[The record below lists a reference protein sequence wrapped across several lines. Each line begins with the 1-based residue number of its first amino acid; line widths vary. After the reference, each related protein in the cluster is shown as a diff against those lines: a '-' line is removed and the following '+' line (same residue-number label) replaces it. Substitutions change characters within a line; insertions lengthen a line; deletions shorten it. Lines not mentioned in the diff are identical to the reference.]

1 MAKLWKRSHPR
12 TGGRLVVDALRTH
25 GVEIVF
31 CVPGESYLPVLDALY
46 DAQDDITVV
55 TCRHEHGAADMAEAY
70 GKLTG
75 RPGVCLVTRG
85 PGACNASIGVHTAFQ
100 DSTPMVMLV
109 GQVQRPHLGR
119 EAFQE
124 VDFTRMFGPLAK
136 HAAQVERPEE
146 LPGLIAEAF
155 HLALSFRP
163 GPVVLALPEDVLEE
177 TADAADVKPLEPLRH
192 EPDPGLLERLHHVLG
207 DAERP
212 LMIIGGS
219 GWSERARADINA
231 FVTANN
237 LPTCCSFRRHDII
250 DNRHPNFVGELGISP
265 PRTLVERAKAADLL
279 LAVGTR
285 LGDIVTQGYTLIEP
299 ENHGPALVHVHPDAD
314 ELGRV
319 FEPSLAIPSGMAEFA
334 AAVRA
339 MAPVAGERWSAWASE
354 ARADYDADRTIPAY
368 DGALDLGRVMAELEK
383 LLTADAVVTV
393 DAGNFSG
400 WPHRFL
406 SYGGGRRLLGAANG
420 AMGYGVPAAV
430 AAKIADPD
438 RMVVT
443 FVGDGGFGMTG
454 QELATALHCGVT
466 PVILVFNNGMYGT
479 IRMHQERSYPERTI
493 GTRLVNPDFAALARA
508 YGAHG
513 ETVERTEQF
522 VPAFERS
529 LASGKAAVIELITD
543 PEIISTRTT
552 LSALRR
558 AATKGE

>member
-1 MAKLWKRSHPR
+1 MAAIWKRSHKR
-12 TGGRLVVDALRTH
+12 TGGQLVVDALRAH
-25 GVEIVF
+25 GVDTVF
-31 CVPGESYLPVLDALY
+31 CVPGESYLAVLDALY
-46 DAQDDITVV
+46 DARDDITVV

-109 GQVQRPHLGR
+109 GQVQRSDLGR

-124 VDFTRMFGPLAK
+124 VDFTQMFAPLAK
-136 HAAQVERPEE
+136 HAAQVERSNE
-146 LPGLIAEAF
+146 LPGMIAEAF
-155 HLALSFRP
+155 HLALSYRP
-163 GPVVLALPEDVLEE
+163 GPVVLALPEDLLAE
-177 TADAADVKPLEPLRH
+177 TADVADVAPFEPLRPVP
-192 EPDPGLLERLHHVLG
+192 ESGLLERLHHVLG

-219 GWSERARADINA
+219 GWSDQARDDINA
-231 FVTANN
+231 FVAANN

-250 DNRHPNFVGELGISP
+250 DNNHPNFVGEMGIGP
-265 PRTLVERAKAADLL
+265 TRALVERAKNADLL

-285 LGDIVTQGYTLIEP
+285 LGDIVSQGYTLIEP
-299 ENHGPALVHVHPDAD
+299 ENHGPALVHVHPDAE

-319 FEPSLAIPSGMAEFA
+319 FEPALAIPSGMPEFA
-334 AAVRA
+334 AAARA
-339 MAPVAGERWSAWASE
+339 MAPVAGERWSAWANE
-354 ARADYDADRTIPAY
+354 ARADYVADRTIPACN
-368 DGALDLGRVMAELEK
+368 GALDLGRVTAELEH

-400 WPHRFL
+400 WPQRFL
-406 SYGGGRRLLGAANG
+406 TYGGGRRLLGAANG
-420 AMGYGVPAAV
+420 AMGYAVPAAV
-430 AAKIADPD
+430 AAKIADPE
-438 RMVVT
+438 RMVVA

-454 QELATALHCGVT
+454 QELATALHYGVT

-522 VPAFERS
+522 APAFERS
-529 LASGKAAVIELITD
+529 LESGKAAVIELMTD

-552 LSALRR
+552 LSAIRGT
-558 AATKGE
+558 AKKGE